1 MKNYE
6 DLSEEELN
14 ELEEADI
21 KIDENASE
29 VNEGVCKDCNENLV
43 KIIENKNI
51 LDGAITFHIIKL
63 KCPRCEKTYLDLNQ
77 AEKYD
82 FLLTLEKATNQKQ
95 SLESLSKRIM
105 S

>member
-14 ELEEADI
+14 ELKEADI
-21 KIDENASE
+21 EIDENASE
-29 VNEGVCKDCNENLV
+29 VNESVCKDCNENLV

-63 KCPRCEKTYLDLNQ
+63 KCPRCGKTYLDLNQ